1 MGIDRLDIVL
11 SETEL
16 DRIVV
21 LKEVKEGFLTQ
32 KEAGDRLGLS
42 ARQIRRL
49 LKRLVCGTVAM
60 QSKNNGGNRTFQA
73 TFKTLV
79 LETVRDRYYDFGPT
93 FASEKLKA
101 TEGLDINKETLRQ
114 WMMEAGLWK
123 GRSRKQARIH
133 QRRERRP
140 RFGELVQIDGS
151 HHDWFEGRG
160 PKCCLLVFIDD
171 ATSTII
177 GLGFEAAETTLG
189 YMRLIEQQLQNY
201 GRPMAY
207 YSDKHS
213 VFKTTREQCV
223 DGRFQPTQLHRAL
236 KTLQIELICAHS
248 SEAKGRVERVNLTL
262 QDRLVKELRLAGIN
276 TIEAANAFVPTFLAL
291 HNPRFSV
298 EPTHPE
304 DAHRALHY
312 TPEALKRILSVHAE
326 RKLSKNLEFS
336 FDTNLYQISTP
347 GKGYR
352 LRHSAVTIHQHM
364 DGSQEVL
371 LGMEPL
377 AFKVLPKRHE
387 APQQADSKDINP
399 LMDQVAQLLVQSSLI
414 KHLGSVQQ
422 GL

>member
-1 MGIDRLDIVL
+1 MVDLVL
-11 SETEL
+11 SEIAL
-16 DRIVV
+16 DRIII

-32 KEAGDRLGLS
+32 VEAGQRLGLS
-42 ARQIRRL
+42 ERQIRRL
-49 LKRLVCGTVAM
+49 LKRLACGTVAIK
-60 QSKNNGGNRTFQA
+60 SKNNGGNRAFQT

-93 FASEKLKA
+93 FAAEKLR
-101 TEGLDINKETLRQ
+101 TSEGLNINKETLRQ
-114 WMMEAGLWK
+114 WMMEEGFWK
-123 GRSRKQARIH
+123 GRTRKQARIH

-171 ATSTII
+171 ATSKII
-177 GLGFEAAETTLG
+177 GLRFEEAETTLG
-189 YMRLIEQQLQNY
+189 YMRLIEQHLQIY

-236 KTLQIELICAHS
+236 RALQIELIYAHS

-262 QDRLVKELRLAGIN
+262 QDRLVKELRLAGIH

-291 HNPRFSV
+291 HNPRFAV
-298 EPTHPE
+298 EASHPE
-304 DAHRALHY
+304 DAHRALHH
-312 TPEALKRILSVHAE
+312 TAEVLKRILSVHAQ

-336 FDTNLYQISTP
+336 FDTNLYQINTP

-352 LRHSAVTIHQHM
+352 LRHSAVTLHQHM

-387 APQQADSKDINP
+387 VPHQADSKDINP
-399 LMDQVAQLLVQSSLI
+399 LMDQVALLVMQSTLMQPRG
-414 KHLGSVQQ
+414 LLQQ